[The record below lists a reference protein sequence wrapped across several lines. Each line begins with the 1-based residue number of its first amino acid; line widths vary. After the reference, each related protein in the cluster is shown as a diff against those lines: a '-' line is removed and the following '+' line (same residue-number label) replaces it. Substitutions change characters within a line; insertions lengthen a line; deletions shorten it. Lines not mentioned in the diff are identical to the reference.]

1 MARMLPS
8 ARVSEIRFTLRS
20 SILRRGALAFA
31 AACAL
36 LCPVAWAQE
45 RVRLIGVKA
54 GGDAVASSVE
64 LIGDRPLS
72 FTTLKLL
79 EPSRVVVDFAE
90 TELSGVPRELE
101 VDDGTIRR
109 VAVAAAGQKTARV
122 VIELAGDADFD
133 VRAHGNRVEVRV
145 PRIAPLLAKA
155 EAPPGPARAAEPATM
170 AAPAQSP
177 ALEPSPAP
185 EPSQPPA
192 IARAAEPSLAPRPV
206 AAAEAPP
213 VAPGPEPEKRA
224 SLPTVALVG
233 SGRARTAPAPA
244 APLESA
250 AARKHRER
258 EERIAAYA
266 AAQRAAAEK
275 VAAARKAAREKHVAL
290 AERAAANERDAA
302 ERVAASRKARALAAA
317 DKSTAER
324 VARTLAA
331 AEKAAGASRAAA
343 EKKRLAA
350 EKAEARHAAA
360 TAAADR
366 RARAAALPQRKLAA
380 ADPSHAITGIGF
392 RPVGD
397 GQVIV
402 HSNQPLEYRVSRED
416 NVVLVHLPSAAIPLP
431 NNRRPL
437 DTRFFNGPVQ
447 RVAPV
452 AVAGGTDLRIELRG
466 HPAYQL
472 VQSGTVLTV
481 TFSGSR

>member
-1 MARMLPS
+1 MLPS

-20 SILRRGALAFA
+20 SIVRRGALAFA

-36 LCPVAWAQE
+36 LCPPAWAQE
-45 RVRLIGVKA
+45 HVRLIGVTA

-72 FTTLKLL
+72 FTTLKLR
-79 EPSRVVVDFAE
+79 EPPRVVVDFAE
-90 TELSGVPRELE
+90 TELSGVPRELA

-155 EAPPGPARAAEPATM
+155 EPPEPPKPPKP
-170 AAPAQSP
+170 APA
-177 ALEPSPAP
+177 
-185 EPSQPPA
+185 
-192 IARAAEPSLAPRPV
+192 
-206 AAAEAPP
+206 
-213 VAPGPEPEKRA
+213 
-224 SLPTVALVG
+224 LPTVALVG
-233 SGRARTAPAPA
+233 SGRANPATAPA
-244 APLESA
+244 APIESA
-250 AARKHRER
+250 AARKRRER

-275 VAAARKAAREKHVAL
+275 VAAARKAAREKHLAL
-290 AERAAANERDAA
+290 AEKAKADKRAAAEKI
-302 ERVAASRKARALAAA
+302 AASREAARERRRALAQKAEADQRAAA
-317 DKSTAER
+317 DKAAADR
-324 VARTLAA
+324 QARALAA
-331 AEKAAGASRAAA
+331 AEKAAAASRAVA
-343 EKKRLAA
+343 EKKRPAA
-350 EKAEARHAAA
+350 EKGEARRTAA

-366 RARAAALPQRKLAA
+366 RARAAPPQRKLAA
-380 ADPSHAITGIGF
+380 AGARDAITGIGF

-402 HSNQPLEYRVSRED
+402 HSNQPLAYRVSGED
-416 NVVLVHLPSAAIPLP
+416 NVVLVHMPSAAIPLP

-447 RVAPV
+447 RVVPV
-452 AVAGGTDLRIELRG
+452 AVGVGTDLRIELRG

-481 TFSGSR
+481 TFSGLR

>member
-1 MARMLPS
+1 MLPS

-20 SILRRGALAFA
+20 SIVRRGALAFA

-36 LCPVAWAQE
+36 LCPPVWAQE
-45 RVRLIGVKA
+45 RVRLIGVTA
-54 GGDAVASSVE
+54 SGDAVASSVE

-72 FTTLKLL
+72 FTTLKLR
-79 EPSRVVVDFAE
+79 EPPRVVVDFAE
-90 TELSGVPRELE
+90 TELSGVPRELA

-155 EAPPGPARAAEPATM
+155 EPPEPPKPPKP
-170 AAPAQSP
+170 APA
-177 ALEPSPAP
+177 
-185 EPSQPPA
+185 
-192 IARAAEPSLAPRPV
+192 
-206 AAAEAPP
+206 
-213 VAPGPEPEKRA
+213 
-224 SLPTVALVG
+224 LPTVALVG
-233 SGRARTAPAPA
+233 SGRANPAPAPA
-244 APLESA
+244 APVESA
-250 AARKHRER
+250 AARKRRER

-275 VAAARKAAREKHVAL
+275 VAAARKAAREKHLAL
-290 AERAAANERDAA
+290 AEKAKADKRAAAEKI
-302 ERVAASRKARALAAA
+302 AASREAARERRRALAQKAEADQRAAADKAAAGRKARALAAA
-317 DKSTAER
+317 DKAAADR
-324 VARTLAA
+324 QARALAA
-331 AEKAAGASRAAA
+331 AEKAAAASRAVA
-343 EKKRLAA
+343 EKKRPAA
-350 EKAEARHAAA
+350 EKGEARRTAA

-366 RARAAALPQRKLAA
+366 RARAAPPQRKLAA
-380 ADPSHAITGIGF
+380 AGARDAITGIGF

-402 HSNQPLEYRVSRED
+402 HSNQPLAYRVSGED
-416 NVVLVHLPSAAIPLP
+416 NVVLVHMPSAAIPLP

-447 RVAPV
+447 RVVPV
-452 AVAGGTDLRIELRG
+452 AVGVGTDLRIELRG

-481 TFSGSR
+481 TFSGPR

>member
-1 MARMLPS
+1 MPRMLPS

-20 SILRRGALAFA
+20 CIVRRGALAFA

-36 LCPVAWAQE
+36 LCPPAWAQE
-45 RVRLIGVKA
+45 HVRLIGVKA

-72 FTTLKLL
+72 FTTLKLR
-79 EPSRVVVDFAE
+79 EPPRVVVDFAE
-90 TELSGVPRELE
+90 TELSGVPRELA

-145 PRIAPLLAKA
+145 PRIAPLLANA
-155 EAPPGPARAAEPATM
+155 EAPEPAK
-170 AAPAQSP
+170 
-177 ALEPSPAP
+177 
-185 EPSQPPA
+185 PPT
-192 IARAAEPSLAPRPV
+192 PV
-206 AAAEAPP
+206 AA
-213 VAPGPEPEKRA
+213 
-224 SLPTVALVG
+224 LPTVALVG

-431 NNRRPL
+431 NTRRPL

>member
-1 MARMLPS
+1 MLPS

-20 SILRRGALAFA
+20 SIVRRGALAFA

-36 LCPVAWAQE
+36 PCPPARAQE
-45 RVRLIGVKA
+45 RVRLIGVTA

-72 FTTLKLL
+72 FTTLKLR
-79 EPSRVVVDFAE
+79 EPPRVVVDFAE
-90 TELSGVPRELE
+90 TELSGVPSELA

-155 EAPPGPARAAEPATM
+155 EP
-170 AAPAQSP
+170 
-177 ALEPSPAP
+177 P
-185 EPSQPPA
+185 EPPE
-192 IARAAEPSLAPRPV
+192 ARKPV
-206 AAAEAPP
+206 AA
-213 VAPGPEPEKRA
+213 
-224 SLPTVALVG
+224 LPTVALVG
-233 SGRARTAPAPA
+233 SRRASPVPAPA
-244 APLESA
+244 APVESA
-250 AARKHRER
+250 TARKRRER

-266 AAQRAAAEK
+266 SDKRAAAEK
-275 VAAARKAAREKHVAL
+275 VAAARKAAREKHLAL
-290 AERAAANERDAA
+290 AEQAKDDKRAAAEK
-302 ERVAASRKARALAAA
+302 VAVSREAARARRQALAEKAGADQRAAA
-317 DKSTAER
+317 DKAAADR
-324 VARTLAA
+324 KARGLAA
-331 AEKAAGASRAAA
+331 TEKADAASRAVA

-350 EKAEARHAAA
+350 ERTEARRTAA

-366 RARAAALPQRKLAA
+366 RARTAPPQRKLAA
-380 ADPSHAITGIGF
+380 AGARDAITGIGF

-402 HSNQPLEYRVSRED
+402 HSNQPLAYGVSGEG
-416 NVVLVHLPSAAIPLP
+416 NAVLVHLPSAAITLP

-447 RVAPV
+447 RVVPV
-452 AVAGGTDLRIELRG
+452 AVGGGTDLRIELRG

-481 TFSGSR
+481 TFSGLR